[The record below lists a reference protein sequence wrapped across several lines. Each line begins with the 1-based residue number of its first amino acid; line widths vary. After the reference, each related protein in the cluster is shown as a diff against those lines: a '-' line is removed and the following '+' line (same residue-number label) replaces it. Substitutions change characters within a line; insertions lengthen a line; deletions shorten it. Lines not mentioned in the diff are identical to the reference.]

1 MQGKDL
7 FDIIVLAAMIILA
20 IVLYIAIGIYVAWF
34 TL

>member
-7 FDIIVLAAMIILA
+7 FDIMILTAMLAVA
-20 IVLYIAIGIYVAWF
+20 IVLYIAIGIYIAWF